1 MTEVWLGYRTID
13 RMCEDGRLVLTGN
26 SKLARDLR
34 IWLKLSVFANTEK
47 KVA

>member
-1 MTEVWLGYRTID
+1 MA
-13 RMCEDGRLVLTGN
+13 EDGRLVLTGS

-34 IWLKLSVFANTEK
+34 TWLKLSVFATVKK